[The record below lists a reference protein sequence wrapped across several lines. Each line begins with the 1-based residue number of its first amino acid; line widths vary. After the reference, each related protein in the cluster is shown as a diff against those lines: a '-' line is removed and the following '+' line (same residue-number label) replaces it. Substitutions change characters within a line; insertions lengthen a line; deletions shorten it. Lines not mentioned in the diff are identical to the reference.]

1 MSQDSCVLCGEPTFF
16 GSGRFVNRIV
26 ADDGFMCARCQFPS
40 ECVACDERTPLEGEL
55 TCGVCKGSEYLFDHG
70 IKLKDTDLEP
80 RLAKATT
87 EDEVLALINSLI
99 STT

>member
-1 MSQDSCVLCGEPTFF
+1 M
-16 GSGRFVNRIV
+16 
-26 ADDGFMCARCQFPS
+26 
-40 ECVACDERTPLEGEL
+40 

-87 EDEVLALINSLI
+87 EDEVLALINLVI
-99 STT
+99 SKA